1 MSIVTIKLA
10 PQEVCREF
18 YFAKNRIGLV
28 RANKDFYTPCPPFF
42 SSRDGTNA
50 AEDAFDLS
58 NNPYRQEE
66 RMDVIGSVRSL
77 SVGDIVEVEVNG
89 KYDEFLCDSFGWIKL

>member
-10 PQEVCREF
+10 PQEVLRDYSF
-18 YFAKNRIGLV
+18 SKNRIGLV
-28 RANKDFYTPCPPFF
+28 RSMKDFYTLCPPFF

-66 RMDVIGSVRSL
+66 RMDVIGRVRSL
-77 SVGDIVEVEVNG
+77 STGDIVEVEVNG
-89 KYDEFLCDSFGWIKL
+89 KFTEFLCDSFGWIKL